1 MSEFQAYDKGQNMLI
16 CSRVLDHFL
25 QLQYEYKKVII
36 YRCHLYVCNLQS

>member
-36 YRCHLYVCNLQS
+36 LEFNL